1 MKKIISCFAL
11 AILLFACKKT
21 ELAVQ
26 TKEESGTAS
35 SAQKGGSTSPTVTTN
50 AASFLTSA
58 TATSGGTVS
67 TGGGGS
73 NVTERGVCYNTSP
86 DPTISNSKIISGS
99 AAGSFTCVLS
109 GLTGSTTYYVRAY
122 ATKSTGTTYGNQ
134 VSFTTLQHYG
144 TVTDIDGNVYST
156 INIGG
161 QVWLRSNLK
170 TTRYRDGS
178 AINLVTDDATWAG
191 SSTTGA
197 YCNYNHDG
205 PIADVYGKLYNWW
218 AAVDS
223 RNIAPVGYH
232 VASFAEWQT
241 LQAYLGGANVAGGR
255 VKYPGLSHWSDP
267 NLADNAGGFSA
278 YGGGGRFSY
287 AATPS
292 IAFFSEFHSFGNFWT
307 STSASSNLSDPV
319 NPYRA
324 HYVSMSNNSTLMYR
338 STTTGQIQY
347 GDTRQGYSIRCIK
360 D

>member
-1 MKKIISCFAL
+1 MKKIISCFVL
-11 AILLFACKKT
+11 ATLLIACKKT
-21 ELAVQ
+21 ELTVQ
-26 TKEESGTAS
+26 TTEELSTAS
-35 SAQKGGSTSPTVTTN
+35 STQKGGSTSPAVTTA

-73 NVTERGVCYNTSP
+73 TITERGVCYNTSP
-86 DPTISNSKIISGS
+86 NPVITNSKVSSGS
-99 AAGSFTCVLS
+99 GAGSFTCVLS

-170 TTRYRDGS
+170 TTRYRDGA
-178 AINLVTDDATWAG
+178 AINLITDDATWAG
-191 SSTTGA
+191 SSATGA

-205 PIADVYGKLYNWW
+205 PIGDVYGKLYNWW
-218 AAVDS
+218 AAADP
-223 RNIAPVGYH
+223 RNIAPAGYH

-241 LQAYLGGANVAGGR
+241 LQAYLGGADVAGGR
-255 VKYPGLSHWSDP
+255 AKDAGLSHWNSP
-267 NLADNAGGFSA
+267 NLADNAVGFSA
-278 YGGGGRFSY
+278 YGGGGRFCY
-287 AATPS
+287 AGTPS
-292 IAFFSEFHSFGNFWT
+292 IAFFSEFHNFGNFWT
-307 STSASSNLSDPV
+307 STSAASNPTDPV

-324 HYVSMSNNSTLMYR
+324 RYVSMSSNSTLMYR
-338 STTTGQIQY
+338 STTTGQIQFM
-347 GDTRQGYSIRCIK
+347 DTRQGYSIRCVK